1 MISGEKPLNQFDGEL
16 AALRHQ
22 RKMDALGESPA
33 VDRVL
38 DVTVKLAEKAGLANR
53 MKKPAD
59 KMRLRYFLGVCSP
72 IRENAHNQF
81 MASTAL
87 QTPQRPKSA
96 IYPTPPPFSPH
107 KYENNDVT
115 SIMTKSACQNKQLT
129 SRSLPGICVDSG

>member
-59 KMRLRYFLGVCSP
+59 KMRLRYFLGVCRVPQVSTLRP
-72 IRENAHNQF
+72 GIPHN
-81 MASTAL
+81 
-87 QTPQRPKSA
+87 PQRLVRQSGLSRIVRSSA
-96 IYPTPPPFSPH
+96 MHYNKFC
-107 KYENNDVT
+107 NNF
-115 SIMTKSACQNKQLT
+115 AP
-129 SRSLPGICVDSG
+129 SRS